1 MTQDMTRP
9 PTGTLVH
16 HDQNQNMEALAVR
29 PPSAS
34 RFAEEFDVY
43 QAIQVAIDK
52 RLKNHIM
59 DIQGKPFRKK
69 AYWRALAVAFNL
81 HVQPVVDEFFQ
92 IGSIETMDE
101 DWGYRITY
109 KATTSTGRA
118 AYGDGACMRSEK
130 LVYDYEWKNNRRGKR
145 LSVNEGKTADNA
157 THHNVRG
164 HAHTR
169 AYNRAVSNLVG
180 FGEVSA
186 EEVPHDF
193 DGVSPQNAP
202 NPVARGSN
210 QAPEASGAPW
220 DGNLPVTFGK
230 YKAGAK
236 EGGPDGKRWSEVPG
250 GYLEYLVSRS
260 TNETIKDMVA
270 KEIGR
275 RAQAEAGP
283 QPPNTKPS
291 EDLPFGDAP
300 PPEDDDRYGH
310 GP

>member
-1 MTQDMTRP
+1 MNQLPGPGDI
-9 PTGTLVH
+9 VH
-16 HDQNQNMEALAVR
+16 VDDVNTAAIVAVHPH

-34 RFAEEFDVY
+34 RFAEEFDIY

-59 DIQGKPFRKK
+59 EIQGKPFRKK

-81 HVQPVVDEFFQ
+81 HVEPVVDEFFQ
-92 IGSIETMDE
+92 IGSVETMDA

-109 KATTSTGRA
+109 KASTTTGRA

-130 LVYDYEWKNNRRGKR
+130 LVYDYEWKNKGRGKR
-145 LSVNEGKTADNA
+145 LGVNKEKTADNA

-169 AYNRAVSNLVG
+169 AHNRAVSNLVG

-193 DGVSPQNAP
+193 DGVAPQTPP

-210 QAPEASGAPW
+210 QAPAASGAPW

-236 EGGPDGKRWSEVPG
+236 EGGEEGKKWNEIPG
-250 GYLEYLVSRS
+250 GYLEYLLSHS

-270 KEIGR
+270 KEVGR
-275 RAQAEAGP
+275 RAKAESSVA
-283 QPPNTKPS
+283 QPPNTSPS
-291 EDLPFGDAP
+291 EDLPFDGP
-300 PPEDDDRYGH
+300 PTPEDDDRYGH
-310 GP
+310 GA